1 MNSDLSATLDAALA
15 SGDLLRSS
23 HENIVGFLGSSANP
37 IYEAS
42 VAWLADEGHWKEL
55 NNRFFKKLAFG
66 TGGLRGRSIGE
77 IVTPAERGDAPED
90 GRPEFPC
97 VGTANLNYH
106 NITRATLGL
115 VRHLLKSHS
124 GEGRPS
130 LAVARDTRYFGKEFA
145 DRVTRVAVENGVD
158 VYLFAEPRSTP
169 QLSFAVR
176 HLGTTSGIV
185 LTASHNPPHDNG
197 FKVYSSDGAQILEAE
212 ASAIIAEVEAV
223 TGESYEPVAEERR
236 GQVHP
241 LGEEMDEVYLERLE
255 TLLLDPAMVKEQG
268 DLRIVFTNIHGTGGT
283 ISPKLLRRLGFT
295 CDTVP
300 AQDVEDG
307 AFPTVKSPNPENA
320 EALQMAVDQAEA
332 SGADIVIGTDPDAD
346 RMGVVVRN
354 KEGKM
359 TLLTGN
365 QIGSLMAYY
374 RILAFTEQG
383 IINPSNRDRAVI
395 VKTFVTTELQTAIA
409 AHGNVK
415 IVNTLTGFKYIGG
428 KLRKYENA
436 IPAELRENYR
446 QLSDVETRDLRFA
459 HSRFFVFGGE
469 ESHGYLGADFLRD
482 KDANGAVVMFAE
494 VAAFARSKGM
504 TCVELLDELFIRH
517 GVHLEGQHAETLAGA
532 DGAAQIQRLAQ
543 SYAESPPTV
552 IDGSP
557 VVRVR
562 DFANEDFIDEEGDPI
577 PKEKMV
583 FVDLEDGRAFAV
595 RPSGTEPK
603 IKFYLY
609 QRPRPGCGGINLPEE
624 LPSAKEIARLSFE
637 ALKTAV
643 VADMRARLEACD
655 S

>member
-1 MNSDLSATLDAALA
+1 MNSELSATLDAALT
-15 SGDLLRSS
+15 SGELLQSS
-23 HENIVGFLGSSANP
+23 HDNIVELLGSSGSP
-37 IYEAS
+37 VYEAS
-42 VAWLADEGHWKEL
+42 VAWLADAGEWTEL

-77 IVTPAERGDAPED
+77 IVTPAERGSAAE
-90 GRPEFPC
+90 GERPEFPC
-97 VGTANLNYH
+97 VGTGNLNYY

-115 VRHLLKSHS
+115 VRHLLKAHT

-130 LAVARDTRYFGKEFA
+130 LAVARDTRYFGQEFA
-145 DRVTRVAVENGVD
+145 DCVTKVAVENGVD
-158 VYLFAEPRSTP
+158 VHIFTHPRSTP
-169 QLSFAVR
+169 HLSFAVR

-197 FKVYSSDGAQILEAE
+197 YKVYGSDGAQIVEPE

-223 TGESYEPVAEERR
+223 SGETYEAVPDDRR
-236 GQVHP
+236 GQVYQ
-241 LGEEMDEVYLERLE
+241 LGEEMDEVYLARLE
-255 TLLLDPAMVKEQG
+255 TLLLDPAMVKEQS

-283 ISPKLLRRLGFT
+283 ISPKILRRLGFT

-320 EALQMAVDQAEA
+320 EALQMGVDQAEA

-374 RILAFTEQG
+374 RLLAFTEQG
-383 IINPSNRDRAVI
+383 IINETNRDRAVI
-395 VKTFVTTELQTAIA
+395 VKTFVTTELQTAVA
-409 AHGNVK
+409 KHFGVSV
-415 IVNTLTGFKYIGG
+415 VNTLTGFKYIGG
-428 KLRKYENA
+428 KLRKYENQ
-436 IPAELRENYR
+436 IPADLRDDYR
-446 QLSDVETRDLRFA
+446 QLTDAETRDLRLNYS
-459 HSRFFVFGGE
+459 HFFVFGGE
-469 ESHGYLGADFLRD
+469 ESYGYLGADFLRD

-504 TCVELLDELFIRH
+504 TCVELLDELFTRH
-517 GVHLEGQHAETLAGA
+517 GVYLEGQHAETLAGA
-532 DGAAQIQRLAQ
+532 DGAAQIQKLAL
-543 SYAESPPTV
+543 SYVESPPTE

-557 VVRVR
+557 VARVR
-562 DFANEDFIDEEGDPI
+562 DFANEDFYDEEGDAI

-609 QRPRPGCGGINLPEE
+609 QRPRPGHGGIDLPEE
-624 LPSAKEIARLSFE
+624 LDSAKEIARLSFDS
-637 ALKTAV
+637 LKAAV
-643 VADMRARLEACD
+643 VADMRTRLG
-655 S
+655 

>member
-1 MNSDLSATLDAALA
+1 MNSDLSATLSAALA
-15 SGDLLRSS
+15 SGDLLQSS
-23 HENIVGFLGSSANP
+23 YDNISGLLGSSGNP
-37 IYEAS
+37 VYEAS
-42 VAWLADEGHWKEL
+42 VAWLAKEGQWKEL

-77 IVTPAERGDAPED
+77 IVTPAECGGAPE
-90 GRPEFPC
+90 GARPEFPC
-97 VGTANLNYH
+97 VGTGNLNYY

-115 VRHLLKSHS
+115 VRHLLKSHT
-124 GEGRPS
+124 GAGRPS
-130 LAVARDTRYFGKEFA
+130 IAVARDTRYFGQEFA
-145 DRVTRVAVENGVD
+145 DCVTKVAVENGVD
-158 VYLFAEPRSTP
+158 VHIFTEPRSTP
-169 QLSFAVR
+169 HLSFAVR
-176 HLGTTSGIV
+176 HLNTTSGIV

-197 FKVYSSDGAQILEAE
+197 YKVYGSDGAQIVEPE

-223 TGESYEPVAEERR
+223 SGETYDVVPDDRR
-236 GQVHP
+236 GRVYP
-241 LGEEMDEVYLERLE
+241 LGEEMDEVYLARLE
-255 TLLLDPAMVKEQG
+255 TLLLDPALVKAQS
-268 DLRIVFTNIHGTGGT
+268 DLKIVFTNIHGTGGT
-283 ISPKLLRRLGFT
+283 ISPKILRRLGFT

-300 AQDVEDG
+300 AQDIEDG

-320 EALQMAVDQAEA
+320 EALQMGVDQAEA

-354 KEGKM
+354 KAGKM

-365 QIGSLMAYY
+365 QIGSLIAYY
-374 RILAFTEQG
+374 RLLAFTEKG
-383 IINPSNRDRAVI
+383 IINDSNRDHAVI
-395 VKTFVTTELQTAIA
+395 VKTFVTTELQTAVA
-409 AHGNVK
+409 SHFGVNV
-415 IVNTLTGFKYIGG
+415 VNTLTGFKYIGG
-428 KLRKYENA
+428 KLRKYENQ
-436 IPAELRENYR
+436 IPADLRADYR
-446 QLSDVETRDLRFA
+446 RLSDAETRDLRLK

-469 ESHGYLGADFLRD
+469 ESYGYLGADFLRD

-532 DGAAQIQRLAQ
+532 DGAAQIQKLAL
-543 SYAESPPTV
+543 SYVQSPPV
-552 IDGSP
+552 EIDGSA

-562 DFANEDFIDEEGDPI
+562 DFANETFVDEEGDEI

-609 QRPRPGCGGINLPEE
+609 QRPRPGHGGIDLPEE
-624 LPSAKEIARLSFE
+624 LESAKAIAGKSFDS
-637 ALKTAV
+637 LKSAV
-643 VADMRARLEACD
+643 VADMRERLK